1 MDIKR
6 DPRQFVESSKPLD
19 QHKYK
24 GWYWHYPTKK
34 FCTDNG
40 AMIAYAGY
48 KKHEAGQ
55 IYNLHGE
62 VKPRWPLDKLN
73 ECLNG

>member
-34 FCTDNG
+34 FYRWDD
-40 AMIAYAGY
+40 
-48 KKHEAGQ
+48 
-55 IYNLHGE
+55 L
-62 VKPRWPLDKLN
+62 PR
-73 ECLNG
+73 EG

>member
-1 MDIKR
+1 MLQTNEQDIRGVSKEMDIKK

-34 FCTDNG
+34 F
-40 AMIAYAGY
+40 Y
-48 KKHEAGQ
+48 
-55 IYNLHGE
+55 
-62 VKPRWPLDKLN
+62 RWDDLPS
-73 ECLNG
+73 ES